1 MSDHFHIHRYR
12 TASKED
18 SRRRMPDRVI
28 VRRLMKYVAPYR
40 RRIWTVAAAIA
51 VITIV
56 SLSVPYL
63 MKVAIDQYIQ
73 AGDIQGLAFISAL
86 CLLLYGAN
94 WVATRLRAY
103 NISWIG
109 ESMVNSM
116 RDQIFSHLQTL
127 SYSFYDNAEA
137 GDLVSRVTNDTD
149 TIGEIFV
156 SEVAEIFSNTIT
168 IGGII
173 VMMLLMSV
181 KLTLAS
187 LIVIPLV
194 VLSVRIFHPV
204 FRSAYERV
212 QENIAVVTSKLEEN
226 ISGIREIQ
234 SFARESD
241 VAQDFDEANW
251 ENLQANL
258 QATKIF
264 GAFFPISTVI
274 TQVGRIIVLVYGGY
288 LLIQQ
293 EITIGILVAFLAYLS
308 KFFDPVADLTSLY
321 NTIQSALAASGR
333 VFEIVDTVPE
343 VMDSSDAKQLP
354 KMRGDIIFQK
364 VSFGYDPSHPV
375 LHDISFQVKP
385 GETVAIV
392 GPTGAGKSTIIKL
405 LSRFYEYRTGS
416 ITMDGIDTKS
426 IELKSLRNH
435 IGTVLQDTY
444 LFYGTIGENI
454 RYGKLEASDDEVRKA
469 AKTVGAH
476 EFIEK
481 TLQGYETWVGEQG
494 VKLSAGQRQL
504 ISFARALLKDPPV
517 LVLDE
522 ATSSIDPYTELRIK
536 EAQSV
541 LLKGRAALVIAHRLS
556 TVVNADKIIV
566 LDHGRIVEEGD
577 HESLIKKCGLYRRLY
592 QMQFRDIQEP
602 PTIASS

>member
-12 TASKED
+12 TAGKED
-18 SRRRMPDRVI
+18 SGRRMPDRVI
-28 VRRLMKYVAPYR
+28 VRRLLKYVTPYR
-40 RRIWTVAAAIA
+40 RRIWTVAVSIA
-51 VITIV
+51 VITTV

-73 AGDIQGLAFISAL
+73 AGDIQGLTYISAL
-86 CLLLYGAN
+86 CLLLYAAN
-94 WVATRLRAY
+94 WAATRHRAY
-103 NISWIG
+103 NISYVG
-109 ESMVNSM
+109 ESMLNAM
-116 RDQIFSHLQTL
+116 RNQIFSHLQTL
-127 SYSFYDNAEA
+127 SYSFYDNTEA

-156 SEVAEIFSNTIT
+156 SEVADIFSNMIT
-168 IGGII
+168 VTGMV

-187 LIVIPLV
+187 LIVIPVV

-212 QENIAVVTSKLEEN
+212 QQNIAVVTSKLEEN

-234 SFARESD
+234 SFARERD
-241 VAQDFDEANW
+241 VAQDFREANW

-308 KFFDPVADLTSLY
+308 KFFEPVANLTSLY
-321 NTIQSALAASGR
+321 NTIQSALAASER

-343 VMDSSDAKQLP
+343 VRDSSDAKQLP
-354 KMRGDIIFQK
+354 RTRGEIVFQN
-364 VSFGYDPSHPV
+364 VSFGYDPSRLV

-392 GPTGAGKSTIIKL
+392 GPTGAGKSTIVKL
-405 LSRFYEYRTGS
+405 LSRFYEYQSGS
-416 ITMDGIDTKS
+416 ITIDGIDVKS
-426 IELKSLRNH
+426 IGLKSLRNQ
-435 IGTVLQDTY
+435 IGTVLQETY
-444 LFYGTIGENI
+444 LFYGTIGQNI
-454 RYGKLEASDDEVRKA
+454 RYGKLEATDKEVRKA
-469 AKTVGAH
+469 AETVGAH

-481 TLQGYETWVGEQG
+481 TPEGYDTWVGEQG

-504 ISFARALLKDPPV
+504 ISFARAMLKNPPV

-522 ATSSIDPYTELRIK
+522 ATSSIDPYTELKIK

-541 LLKGRAALVIAHRLS
+541 LLSGRAALVIAHRLS

-566 LDHGRIVEEGD
+566 LDNGRIVEEGN
-577 HESLIKKCGLYRRLY
+577 HRYLIRKCSLYRRLY
-592 QMQFRDIQEP
+592 QMQFRDLQEP
-602 PTIASS
+602 LTVTSS

>member
-1 MSDHFHIHRYR
+1 LSDHFHIHRYR
-12 TASKED
+12 TAGKED
-18 SRRRMPDRVI
+18 SRRKMPDSLI
-28 VRRLMKYVAPYR
+28 VRRLLKYVTPYR
-40 RRIWTVAAAIA
+40 RMIWIVTASIA
-51 VITIV
+51 VITTV
-56 SLSVPYL
+56 SLAVPYL

-73 AGDIQGLAFISAL
+73 AGDIQGLTRISAL
-86 CLLLYGAN
+86 CLLLYAAN
-94 WVATRLRAY
+94 WAATRFRTY
-103 NISWIG
+103 NISYIG
-109 ESMVNSM
+109 ENMLNTM
-116 RDQIFSHLQTL
+116 RNQIFSHLQTL
-127 SYSFYDNAEA
+127 SYSFYDNTEA

-156 SEVAEIFSNTIT
+156 SEVADIFSNIITIT
-168 IGGII
+168 GIT

-187 LIVIPLV
+187 LIVIPVV

-204 FRSAYERV
+204 FRSAYEKV
-212 QENIAVVTSKLEEN
+212 QQNIAVVTSKLEEN

-234 SFARESD
+234 SFARERD
-241 VAQDFDEANW
+241 VAEDFREANW

-274 TQVGRIIVLVYGGY
+274 TQLGRIIVLVYGGY

-308 KFFDPVADLTSLY
+308 KFFEPVANLTSLY
-321 NTIQSALAASGR
+321 NTIQSALAASER

-343 VMDSSDAKQLP
+343 VRDSSHAKQLP
-354 KMRGDIIFQK
+354 RAKGEIIFQN
-364 VSFGYDPSHPV
+364 VSFGYDSGRPV

-392 GPTGAGKSTIIKL
+392 GPTGAGKSTIVKL
-405 LSRFYEYRTGS
+405 LSRFYEYQSGS
-416 ITMDGIDTKS
+416 ITIDGIDVKS
-426 IELKSLRNH
+426 IGLKSLRNQ
-435 IGTVLQDTY
+435 IGTVLQETY

-454 RYGKLEASDDEVRKA
+454 RYGKLEATDKEVRKA
-469 AKTVGAH
+469 ADTVGAH

-481 TLQGYETWVGEQG
+481 TPEGYDTWVGEQG

-504 ISFARALLKDPPV
+504 ISFARAMLKNPPV

-522 ATSSIDPYTELRIK
+522 ATSSIDPYTELKIK

-541 LLKGRAALVIAHRLS
+541 LLSGRAALVIAHRLS

-566 LDHGRIVEEGD
+566 LDKGRIVEEGN
-577 HESLIKKCGLYRRLY
+577 HKYLVRKCSLYRRLY
-592 QMQFRDIQEP
+592 QMQFRDLQEP
-602 PTIASS
+602 LTVTS

>member
-12 TASKED
+12 TAGKED
-18 SRRRMPDRVI
+18 SRRKMPDSLI
-28 VRRLMKYVAPYR
+28 VRRLLKYVTPYR
-40 RRIWTVAAAIA
+40 RMIWIVTASIA
-51 VITIV
+51 VITTV
-56 SLSVPYL
+56 SLAVPYL

-73 AGDIQGLAFISAL
+73 AGDIQGLTRISAL
-86 CLLLYGAN
+86 CLLLYAAN
-94 WVATRLRAY
+94 WVATRFRTY
-103 NISWIG
+103 NISYIG
-109 ESMVNSM
+109 ENMLNTM
-116 RDQIFSHLQTL
+116 RNQIFSHLQTL
-127 SYSFYDNAEA
+127 SYSFYDNTEA

-156 SEVAEIFSNTIT
+156 SEVADIFSNIITIT
-168 IGGII
+168 GIT

-187 LIVIPLV
+187 LIVIPVV

-204 FRSAYERV
+204 FRSAYEKV
-212 QENIAVVTSKLEEN
+212 QQNIAVVTSKLEEN

-234 SFARESD
+234 SFARERD
-241 VAQDFDEANW
+241 VAEDFREANW

-274 TQVGRIIVLVYGGY
+274 TQLGRIIVLVYGGY

-308 KFFDPVADLTSLY
+308 KFFEPVANLTSLY
-321 NTIQSALAASGR
+321 NTIQSALAASER

-343 VMDSSDAKQLP
+343 VRDSSHAKQLP
-354 KMRGDIIFQK
+354 RAKGEIIFQN
-364 VSFGYDPSHPV
+364 VSFGYDSGRPV

-392 GPTGAGKSTIIKL
+392 GPTGAGKSTIVKL
-405 LSRFYEYRTGS
+405 LSRFYEYQSGS
-416 ITMDGIDTKS
+416 ITIDGIDVKS
-426 IELKSLRNH
+426 IGLKSLRNQ
-435 IGTVLQDTY
+435 IGTVLQETY

-454 RYGKLEASDDEVRKA
+454 RYGKLEATDKEVRKA
-469 AKTVGAH
+469 AETVGAH

-481 TLQGYETWVGEQG
+481 TPEGYDTWVGEQG

-504 ISFARALLKDPPV
+504 ISFARAMLKNPPV

-522 ATSSIDPYTELRIK
+522 ATSSIDPYTELKIK

-541 LLKGRAALVIAHRLS
+541 LLSGRAALVIAHRLS

-566 LDHGRIVEEGD
+566 LDKGRIVEEGN
-577 HESLIKKCGLYRRLY
+577 HKYLVRKCRLYRRLY
-592 QMQFRDIQEP
+592 QMQFRDLQ
-602 PTIASS
+602 